1 MKTRLRSEEE
11 LKKMAKYLNETY
23 NVRENRYVS
32 LALPSFPLY
41 PTMAQMLNRY
51 FQEKKWLKN
60 DAKEKNT
67 EQYRKFKGE
76 KFVDYFCL

>member
-41 PTMAQMLNRY
+41 PTMAQSNNQKLLDKANGDESKIFIKY
-51 FQEKKWLKN
+51 STPI
-60 DAKEKNT
+60 A
-67 EQYRKFKGE
+67 
-76 KFVDYFCL
+76 